1 MTGTSVIWSVKW
13 VTSVIWSVKSWVM
26 HSSWVW
32 GIETGVYN
40 VAWCSNRCRIRLSCI
55 LQQPEL
61 LCSVTSSFPW
71 PPLCFLQFCKLTT
84 TAPQVDNLQQRQPS
98 LSSGAIM
105 LLYLAFSVAV
115 LDSCLPRVVLSIT
128 REYYIAAMVREWNY
142 APTGLNLIK
151 GIPLNDSR

>member
-1 MTGTSVIWSVKW
+1 MWHGAQI
-13 VTSVIWSVKSWVM
+13 
-26 HSSWVW
+26 
-32 GIETGVYN
+32 GVESDFHVFCTN
-40 VAWCSNRCRIRLSCI
+40 RSCSAESLPVFLGHLFVSYSFANCR
-55 LQQPEL
+55 QPF
-61 LCSVTSSFPW
+61 S
-71 PPLCFLQFCKLTT
+71 
-84 TAPQVDNLQQRQPS
+84 QVDNLQQRQPP

-151 GIPLNDSR
+151 GVPLNDSR